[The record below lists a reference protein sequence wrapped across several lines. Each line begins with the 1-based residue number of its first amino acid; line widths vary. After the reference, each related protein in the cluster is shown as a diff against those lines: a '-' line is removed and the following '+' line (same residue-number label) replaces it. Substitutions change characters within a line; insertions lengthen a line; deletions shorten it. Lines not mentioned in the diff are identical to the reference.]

1 MSTPVGPYSPAMRA
15 GPWLVCS
22 GQIGI
27 EQGPDGP
34 ALVAGGFEAQA
45 RIDALLRSPKVA
57 RDLRDENGEDAEG
70 PAS

>member
-1 MSTPVGPYSPAMRA
+1 MSTPVGPYSPAVRA

-34 ALVAGGFEAQA
+34 ALAAGGFEAQA
-45 RIDALLRSPKVA
+45 RQALANVGAVCCGDGSSA
-57 RDLRDENGEDAEG
+57 G
-70 PAS
+70 PTW